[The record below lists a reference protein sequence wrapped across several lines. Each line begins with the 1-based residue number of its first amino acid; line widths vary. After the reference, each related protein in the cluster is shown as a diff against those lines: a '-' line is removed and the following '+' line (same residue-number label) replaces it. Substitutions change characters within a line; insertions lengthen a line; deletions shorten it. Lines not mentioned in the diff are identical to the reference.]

1 MAGSATH
8 VYVVSTA
15 TAIGDVATI
24 SGTVDTVPS
33 TGPIPVTITMN
44 LSALIQAN
52 TQGGIAAVK
61 NLVAP
66 QMLAAAIANGLPA
79 VAPAAVTQLPTGTFT
94 Q

>member
-1 MAGSATH
+1 MATH
-8 VYVVSTA
+8 TYVVSSA
-15 TAIGDVATI
+15 TAVGDIATIVAT
-24 SGTVDTVPS
+24 VDNVPT

-44 LSALIQAN
+44 LSAIIQAN

-66 QMLAAAIANGLPA
+66 QLLAAAIANGLPTA
-79 VAPAAVTQLPTGTFT
+79 APPAVTQLPTGTFT